1 MHQTVSVRLDGSKV
15 EALNGIAEQ
24 QNYSRNAIM
33 EEAIDNYLEMNAAW
47 VKGIEDAIKE
57 ADAGLAMPA
66 KEVFERVRNEFWKL
80 N

>member
-1 MHQTVSVRLDGSKV
+1 MHQTVSIRLDESKV
-15 EALNGIAEQ
+15 EALNAIAEQ
-24 QNYSRNAIM
+24 QNHSRNVIM

-57 ADAGLAMPA
+57 ADEGLTMPA
-66 KEVFERVRNEFWKL
+66 NEVFERVRKKFWKS